1 MFKKQGI
8 VFWIVGGIVL
18 LVILWQTGM
27 IEHLTGNAPKEL
39 PLPSQMK
46 PEDDKGR
53 IGTYDKR
60 FLDTRDIPTGYDSTD
75 TGYML
80 SPETVARLQS
90 GQTVSTYSNTEGPTT
105 QVDFSENVDK
115 SEVKR
120 LNDEVAMLKQE
131 IEQLKKQTP
140 R

>member
-1 MFKKQGI
+1 MFKKQGS
-8 VFWIVGGIVL
+8 VFWIVVVMV
-18 LVILWQTGM
+18 VIAFLWQTGI

-46 PEDDKGR
+46 PEDDKGK
-53 IGTYDKR
+53 IGVYDKR
-60 FLDTRDIPTGYDSTD
+60 FLDTREIPTGYDSTD
-75 TGYML
+75 TSYLL
-80 SPETVARLQS
+80 SSDTISRLQS
-90 GQTVSTYSNTEGPTT
+90 GTTIPTYKNTEGPTSE
-105 QVDFSENVDK
+105 VDFSEKIDK
-115 SEVKR
+115 SEVKK

>member
-60 FLDTRDIPTGYDSTD
+60 FLDTREIPTGYDTLDTD
-75 TGYML
+75 YML
-80 SPETVARLQS
+80 SPSTISRLQS
-90 GQTVSTYSNTEGPTT
+90 GTTIPTYKNTEGPSTE
-105 QVDFSENVDK
+105 VDFSESIDK
-115 SEVKR
+115 SDVKR
-120 LNDEVAMLKQE
+120 MSDEIALLKQE
-131 IEQLKKQTP
+131 IQDLKKQTT